1 MREERRETGA
11 RLGCF
16 GGRKIGKFYGFGEN
30 ADSLLRFKL
39 VILRTSRL
47 PRGAQTMTVMNRSAE
62 YRYFSFTYF
71 MGKAYSGLAESKR
84 V

>member
-1 MREERRETGA
+1 
-11 RLGCF
+11 
-16 GGRKIGKFYGFGEN
+16 
-30 ADSLLRFKL
+30 
-39 VILRTSRL
+39 
-47 PRGAQTMTVMNRSAE
+47 MTNLTRAAE

>member
-1 MREERRETGA
+1 MSAFTFA
-11 RLGCF
+11 
-16 GGRKIGKFYGFGEN
+16 
-30 ADSLLRFKL
+30 
-39 VILRTSRL
+39 
-47 PRGAQTMTVMNRSAE
+47 AE